1 MNGVGSLISK
11 EDDLALGPGL
21 ITQELLCSRVLSKY
35 EKRQRKLLTPTSEE
49 GQRVPPLVSLSK
61 GAVYFLNWL
70 LQYIKR
76 MSQGCKDLT
85 RTTPTIYILR
95 RED

>member
-1 MNGVGSLISK
+1 MISRRRF
-11 EDDLALGPGL
+11 GFRTNQVPGL
-21 ITQELLCSRVLSKY
+21 TTPELLCSRVLLKY
-35 EKRQRKLLTPTSEE
+35 KKGQTKLLTSTSEG

-85 RTTPTIYILR
+85 RTTPTIYILG
-95 RED
+95 REA